1 MKRRSKWAVACL
13 TAAALTAGTT
23 AAFAAPASSP
33 ARTAAPAAHPDFDGI
48 WQVNRQFNVQS
59 GTKPSDGSPI
69 PFLPW
74 TKAVYD
80 GFQKSSADGE
90 PWPANHQF
98 CLDAGLV
105 RTMKGNFPFQV
116 VVTGNQIVF
125 RHEEDGVLHQIP
137 IVAKDK
143 AKHPKN
149 PVPTWNGDAVAY
161 WEGDTLVVDTIG
173 YNEKVP
179 FIPATFHTPAL
190 HTIDRIRLINNGTQL
205 EVRMTIDDLGA
216 YTKVWETR
224 VVSDR
229 VKDGYKIRDYRCAEN
244 NRDLPAVG
252 NWGPW

>member
-1 MKRRSKWAVACL
+1 MTRCSKWVVACW
-13 TAAALTAGTT
+13 TTAALTVSA
-23 AAFAAPASSP
+23 AAFTAP
-33 ARTAAPAAHPDFDGI
+33 APAAATAPHPDFDGI
-48 WQVNRQFNVQS
+48 WQVNRQFAVQS

-80 GFQKSSADGE
+80 AYQKSAADGD

-105 RTMKGNFPFQV
+105 RSMKGNFPFQV
-116 VVTGNQIVF
+116 VVTDNQIIF
-125 RHEEDGVLHQIP
+125 RHEEDNLIHAIP
-137 IVAKDK
+137 VVAKEK
-143 AKHPKN
+143 VTHPKN
-149 PVPTWNGDAVAY
+149 PVPTWNGDSVAY

-190 HTIDRIRLINNGTQL
+190 HTIDRFRLINDGKQF
-205 EVRMTIDDLGA
+205 EVRMTIDDPGA

-229 VKDGYKIRDYRCAEN
+229 VRAGYKIRDYRCAEN
-244 NRDLPAVG
+244 NRDLPTEG